1 MSTIRLKRGSGL
13 NSNYASLSYSGDS
26 LGNYCEPWVNTTTK
40 QLWVDGTCINKKLV
54 SSSTIGA
61 GSPAIITTGS
71 NIGTVVQDFE
81 VILSQSSGNILE
93 VKSDGLY
100 ATSPAAPES
109 LSYGKFFVQNSNES
123 GSVGGLLESI
133 KANEKITLKALNEW
147 IVFDTTN
154 STSADLDIIKISH
167 KNYIGSSSPA
177 GTYGDSTHVA
187 KIVVDSAGHVTSAE
201 EIAISMPSMPT
212 ATVFKGTIGDGTES
226 PLPTIT
232 FATLPAASSSNE
244 QWAYKLVT
252 DKTTSTGYC
261 PLARAGDFIVS
272 INLGTEQSPS
282 YIWMVIPSGDE
293 TYTGDNS
300 WISVSNNVVSHI
312 GPVTTNPSSAASET
326 GTGRTYVTDVK
337 IDAKGHVVKVLT
349 NTETGGSDLQ
359 TIKGSVSSNT
369 PNEAIWTL
377 SDNGGTVTLKH
388 TAQVSNVGSVVN
400 FSGPNTPETNAI
412 ITMDIA
418 IIDGGTF

>member
-1 MSTIRLKRGSGL
+1 MSTIRFKRGSGL
-13 NSNYASLSYSGDS
+13 NSDYASLSYSGDS

-109 LSYGKFFVQNSNES
+109 LSYGQIKVKNISTDGNTVSAIKSNELYTFTS
-123 GSVGGLLESI
+123 E
-133 KANEKITLKALNEW
+133 NEW
-147 IVFDTTN
+147 LVLTAVN
-154 STSADLDIIKISH
+154 SSTADADEIKIKH
-167 KNYIGSSSPA
+167 KTPKTSPA
-177 GTYGDSTHVA
+177 GTYGDATHVL
-187 KIVVDSAGHVTSAE
+187 KVTVDAAGHVTSVE
-201 EIAISMPSMPT
+201 EVAISMPSMPT
-212 ATVFKGTIGDGTES
+212 ATIFKGTIGDGTES

-272 INLGTEQSPS
+272 INLGTEQSPL

-300 WISVSNNVVSHI
+300 WINISNNVVSHI

-359 TIKGSVSSNT
+359 TITGTVSGST
-369 PNEAIWTL
+369 PNNNAVWTL
-377 SDNGGTVTLKH
+377 SDSGGTVTLKH
-388 TAQVSNVGSVVN
+388 TAQVSNVGSIVN
-400 FSGPNTPETNAI
+400 FTASNNV

-418 IIDGGTF
+418 VIDGGIF

>member
-1 MSTIRLKRGSGL
+1 MSTIRFKRGSGL
-13 NSNYASLSYSGDS
+13 NSDYASLSYSGDS

-71 NIGTVVQDFE
+71 NTGTVVQDFE
-81 VILSQSSGNILE
+81 VILSQVSGNILE

-100 ATSPAAPES
+100 ATSPAAPTT
-109 LSYGKFFVQNSNES
+109 LCYGQIKVKNISTD
-123 GSVGGLLESI
+123 GSTISAIG
-133 KANEKITLKALNEW
+133 ANELYTFTSENEW
-147 IVFDTTN
+147 LVLTATN
-154 STSADLDIIKISH
+154 SSTADLDEIKIKH
-167 KNYIGSSSPA
+167 KVPIASPA
-177 GTYGDSTHVA
+177 GTYGDATHVS
-187 KIVVDSAGHVTSAE
+187 KVTVDAAGHVTSAE
-201 EIAISMPSMPT
+201 EVAISMPSMPT

-261 PLARAGDFIVS
+261 PLAHAGDFIVS

-282 YIWMVIPSGDE
+282 YTWMVIPSGDE

-300 WISVSNNVVSHI
+300 WINVSNNVVSHI

-359 TIKGSVSSNT
+359 TITGTVSGST
-369 PNEAIWTL
+369 PNNNAVWTL

-388 TAQVSNVGSVVN
+388 TAQNSNVGSVVN
-400 FSGPNTPETNAI
+400 FSAVSNV

-418 IIDGGTF
+418 IIDGGVF